1 MRKPPKKPDPR
12 AIHVAEGRGHND
24 NQPSGPSRF
33 TNGRFGGKG
42 SIAAHVGCSHNG
54 KKPK

>member
-24 NQPSGPSRF
+24 NAPSGPSRF

-42 SIAAHVGCSHNG
+42 SIAAHQGPSHCG
-54 KKPK
+54 KRPK

>member
-1 MRKPPKKPDPR
+1 MRNKPPKKTDGK
-12 AIHVAEGRGHND
+12 IHVAEGRGHND

-42 SIAAHVGCSHNG
+42 SIAAHQGPSHNG
-54 KKPK
+54 KKCK